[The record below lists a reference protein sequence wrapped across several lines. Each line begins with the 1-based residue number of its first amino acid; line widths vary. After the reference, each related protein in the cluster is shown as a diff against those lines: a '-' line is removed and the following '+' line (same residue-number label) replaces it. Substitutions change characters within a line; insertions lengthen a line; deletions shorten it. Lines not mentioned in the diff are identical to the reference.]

1 MRVLLD
7 EQLPIDL
14 ASQLWGHAVETVVGR
29 GWAGV
34 KNGELLNRMGG
45 HYDVLI
51 TMDRNIEF
59 QQQISMLPFG
69 IVLVRA
75 RSNRMQHLSA
85 LIPAIVAAI
94 ATTKPGRVRRIGA

>member
-14 ASQLWGHAVETVVGR
+14 SPELRGHNVDTVVGR

-34 KNGELLNRMGG
+34 KNGDLLRRMSG

-51 TMDRNIEF
+51 TMDRGIEF
-59 QQQISMLPFG
+59 QQPIPMLPFG
-69 IVLVRA
+69 IVIVRA
-75 RSNRMQHLSA
+75 ASNRMQHLRP
-85 LIPAIVAAI
+85 LVPAILAAI
-94 ATTKPGRVRRIGA
+94 GAIKPGRIQRVGA